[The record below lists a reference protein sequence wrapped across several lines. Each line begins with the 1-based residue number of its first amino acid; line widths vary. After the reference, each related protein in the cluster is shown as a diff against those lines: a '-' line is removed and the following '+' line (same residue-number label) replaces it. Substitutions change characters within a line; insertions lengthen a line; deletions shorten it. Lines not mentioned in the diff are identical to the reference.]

1 MAIKHL
7 CVVSRGDQV
16 LTYNN
21 SNKKY
26 SIFNCPEG
34 TGASMGA
41 LQTIAT
47 ILENI
52 SDEEKDLNIILIPK
66 NLGLLLKRDTA
77 YEIRDNEYKT
87 KTGKQ
92 LTKEYVDMMC
102 YINDLRAWFG
112 TDVVRMKIAGS
123 EALYPNEKKIIK
135 DTWDKFDELLKQNI
149 EIKTIEAD

>member
-52 SDEEKDLNIILIPK
+52 SDEE
-66 NLGLLLKRDTA
+66 LGKMIALTMSTDS
-77 YEIRDNEYKT
+77 YYK
-87 KTGKQ
+87 
-92 LTKEYVDMMC
+92 VID
-102 YINDLRAWFG
+102 
-112 TDVVRMKIAGS
+112 
-123 EALYPNEKKIIK
+123 
-135 DTWDKFDELLKQNI
+135 WDKIEKELKNKRGLVYGRI
-149 EIKTIEAD
+149 VRSGY